1 MRKIL
6 AALLFFTLFSVTL
19 AQDSVSFGNDAIEWK
34 VYETEAPV
42 VAFGYLQNGIW
53 YSTGE
58 MVSFYDTKSTKKT
71 PYPKLGK
78 MPSAGIISIAVDN
91 RGGVWFGG
99 ANGAAYLKGGNYTI
113 YNSKKGLPSDNVNR
127 IRVDGSKT
135 YFCTDKG
142 VAVYNGGSFDV
153 FTTGNGLASNAVF
166 DCAFDGKGGAW
177 FATDKG
183 VSQYN
188 GATWKTH
195 NTDNGVSFDEVKAIA
210 YDSRLNHVWCAAGPM
225 DVCSYDGKEW
235 NGYMDIQEGI
245 KSVMVD
251 TQSRIW
257 FGSSFGVMKYN
268 GDAWITDPAK
278 IGFPAA
284 QVLDM
289 FRTKEGDLLFGM
301 ERGVLHMK
309 NPYPY

>member
-6 AALLFFTLFSVTL
+6 LMILISALFSMIL
-19 AQDSVSFGNDAIEWK
+19 AQDSVSFGNSAIEWK

-42 VAFGYLQNGIW
+42 VAFGYTPTGIW

-58 MVSFYDTKSTKKT
+58 MVSLYDTKSTKKT

-78 MPSAGIISIAVDN
+78 LESAGIASIAVDN
-91 RGGVWFGG
+91 KGGVWFGG
-99 ANGAAYLKGGNYTI
+99 ENGAVYLKGGNYTV
-113 YNSKKGLPSDNVNR
+113 YNAKKGLPSNKINR
-127 IRVDGSKT
+127 IKVDGVKT

-142 VAVYNGGSFDV
+142 VAIYNNGNFNTY
-153 FTTGNGLASNAVF
+153 TTANGLASDNVADV
-166 DCAFDGKGGAW
+166 AFDGKGGAW

-183 VSQYN
+183 ISFFNEVS
-188 GATWKTH
+188 WKTY
-195 NTDNGVSFDEVKAIA
+195 NTDNGVSFDEIKAIA
-210 YDSRLNHVWCAAGPM
+210 YDPRLGHVWCAAGPM
-225 DVCSYDGKEW
+225 DVCGYDGKEW

-245 KSVMVD
+245 ISIMVD

-257 FGSSFGVMKYN
+257 FGSSYGVLKYN
-268 GDAWITDPAK
+268 GDAWITEPAK

-289 FRTKEGDLLFGM
+289 FRTKEGDLLYGM
-301 ERGVLHMK
+301 ERGILHMK
-309 NPYPY
+309 NPYPF